1 MYDLPW
7 WVMGLMC
14 LMALGLLVL
23 LIVLLVVRSSRSRR
37 RLSDIEKDYDERPP
51 RRERER

>member
-14 LMALGLLVL
+14 LMVLGLLLL
-23 LIVLLVVRSSRSRR
+23 LIVLIVVRRGGSRR
-37 RLSDIEKDYDERPP
+37 PLSDIEKDYDERQ
-51 RRERER
+51 RGRER